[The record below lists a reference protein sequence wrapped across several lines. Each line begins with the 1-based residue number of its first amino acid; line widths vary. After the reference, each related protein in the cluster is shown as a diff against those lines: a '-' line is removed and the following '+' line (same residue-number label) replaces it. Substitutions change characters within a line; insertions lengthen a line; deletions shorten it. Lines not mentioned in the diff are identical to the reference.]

1 MPTPEHSEDALAKSN
16 GEPQTSASQIAI
28 STRLLRIGCS
38 TVSLLLILPT
48 LLLVATVS
56 ASFSSPG
63 LYLDGKL
70 TGNSYA
76 LACTAVAVA
85 ILAAMFR
92 FRRSK
97 SITGTV
103 VAVAASAIW
112 LTILAILGWV
122 LFSAL
127 SQGVCNPRC

>member
-1 MPTPEHSEDALAKSN
+1 MPSPEHSESTQSKSN
-16 GEPQTSASQIAI
+16 GETPTSAAQEVT

-38 TVSLLLILPT
+38 TVSLLLILPA
-48 LLLVATVS
+48 LLVVASIS

-85 ILAAMFR
+85 IVVAMFR

-97 SITGTV
+97 STTGTV

-112 LTILAILGWV
+112 LTILAILGCV

-127 SQGVCNPRC
+127 SQGVCN